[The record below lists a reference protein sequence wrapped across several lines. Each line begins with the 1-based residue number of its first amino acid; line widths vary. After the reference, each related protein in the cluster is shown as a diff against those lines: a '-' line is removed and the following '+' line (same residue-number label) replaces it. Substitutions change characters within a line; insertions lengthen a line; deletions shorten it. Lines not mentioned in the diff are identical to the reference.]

1 MGNSLASWSQWN
13 TWKDRK
19 GSKKVGNKER
29 QACREID
36 CRWTKERWGKRRK
49 DRGGSE
55 RRS

>member
-49 DRGGSE
+49 DRRGSE